1 MNNHYFHN
9 NPNLDNKKHEIKFTL
24 NGKHYRF
31 LTSSGVF
38 SKSHIDFGTKTLID
52 AISVKS
58 GNEKLLDLGCGYGVI
73 GITLK
78 GQYPNLDV
86 TQVDINSRAVELTK
100 ENSELN
106 QINTKAFV
114 SDGFSELTGKMF
126 DVIVLN
132 PPIRSGKQNVFNL
145 YKSAYEH
152 LVSGGEFWIV
162 IQKKQGAPS
171 HHKFLQELF
180 SEVEIVKRNKGY
192 YIFKSKKGL

>member
-9 NPNLDNKKHEIKFTL
+9 NPNLDDEKSEIKFTL

-52 AISVKS
+52 AISLKS

-73 GITLK
+73 GIVLK
-78 GQYPNLDV
+78 GIYPNLDV
-86 TQVDINSRAVELTK
+86 IQVDINIRAVELAK
-100 ENSELN
+100 VNSELN
-106 QINTKAFV
+106 QLSTKALV
-114 SDGFSELTGKMF
+114 SDAFSELKNQTF

-152 LVSGGEFWIV
+152 LVPGGEFFIV
-162 IQKKQGAPS
+162 IQKKQGALS
-171 HHKFLQELF
+171 HHKFLKELF
-180 SEVEIVKRNKGY
+180 SEVEIINRNKGY
-192 YIFKSKKGL
+192 YIIKSKKD